1 MQGMSTSTPK
11 DHLEQHDDL
20 SRKDVDVALL
30 LFSTSTRTVGW
41 YKPVLHGATHDCD
54 LSANEGK
61 TFEETK
67 TQDVKTT
74 RQRQTQATWC
84 TQVMA
89 PLKENDL

>member
-74 RQRQTQATWC
+74 RQTHAT
-84 TQVMA
+84 
-89 PLKENDL
+89 

>member
-20 SRKDVDVALL
+20 SLSRKDADVALL
-30 LFSTSTRTVGW
+30 LFSTRV
-41 YKPVLHGATHDCD
+41 
-54 LSANEGK
+54 ERK
-61 TFEETK
+61 TYYLLRMK

-84 TQVMA
+84 TQVITR
-89 PLKENDL
+89 PL